1 MLSLFTPQAT
11 CTANRFGAALTS
23 TPGSRSHDKVIED
36 GRKVL
41 SLTGPPREPI
51 GPGGPAGPVSP
62 CKEQGWSQGV
72 CLGPLRQPP
81 LGALLYKPHQEDS
94 LPCLQVGRQ
103 DQEDRWDLRCPKQL
117 EN

>member
-23 TPGSRSHDKVIED
+23 TPGSRSHDEVIED

-81 LGALLYKPHQEDS
+81 PWGFTVQTPSGGFFTLSPGGPAGPGGPMGPT
-94 LPCLQVGRQ
+94 LP
-103 DQEDRWDLRCPKQL
+103 
-117 EN
+117 